1 MAYQLDYK
9 KVYNTFGPKNKRERY
24 GTEIGKQVNNLMAS
38 FNTQLPARY
47 GLFLNKDYNPE
58 VYTPGS
64 SEVYPGNGIR
74 IF

>member
-47 GLFLNKDYNPE
+47 GLFLNKDYTDLHSYYN
-58 VYTPGS
+58 
-64 SEVYPGNGIR
+64 
-74 IF
+74 IFKIHIDSKREN